1 MFETIK
7 IKGAREHNL
16 KNVTLEIPKHK
27 FVVLTGP
34 SGSGKSTLAMET
46 LQKECQ
52 RQYMESMGMITDSF
66 TKPKVD
72 SITGLSPS
80 ISVGQ
85 HVTNRNP
92 RSTVGTVT
100 DIHQFLRFVYARAG
114 KRPCPSCG
122 EMVEQAT
129 DAAADSSMNEE
140 EEREGKII
148 CPSCSASLPKLTMRH
163 FSFNTPEGAC
173 GECSGLGEVASLNID
188 AVFDLDKSLREG
200 GVVFLNEGLIEYYGH
215 VLVAAGKH
223 YGFEFDLDLPLRT
236 YTEAAKDLLYYGAE
250 SEEFSRHYP
259 TVQPPKTVSKGK
271 FEGIITG
278 MWRRYKEKDGD
289 AAGASYG
296 HAGVFF
302 TQQTCQSCHGKKLN
316 ADSRS
321 VQVYGASI
329 SDISSWSLQDVY
341 QWISDLSSQ
350 LTEQEQILLQPIM
363 EDLPNR
369 LKRIVDVGL
378 SYLSLDRQTITLS
391 GGEAQRLRLATLLG
405 SGLTG
410 VLYVLDEPS
419 RGLHPKDTEGLI
431 SVLLQL
437 RDMGNTVLVIEHDPE
452 MMRAADHVI
461 DMGPGAGSRGGE
473 VVGEGTLEQLKAI
486 PASVT
491 GAYLREEELPSP
503 PRKRRK
509 GNGRTLTIHNAHL
522 RNLRHIDVSFPLGV
536 LSSVTG
542 VSGSGKST
550 LMFDLLAEGGIEH
563 AKRPGC
569 DRIEGLE
576 HIGELILAD
585 QSPIGRMQR
594 SNVATYTDVFTQL
607 RNLFAGL
614 PEAKKQKLTS
624 KHFSFNTAGGRCEN
638 CQGLG
643 VVTLDM
649 NFLPDMEVTCK
660 TCKGRRFKEE
670 VLAVTYKDHSISD
683 LLDMSIED
691 SLEIFAS
698 EKKVASMIELLCEVG
713 LGYLHWGQSVRT
725 LSGGEGQR
733 LKLAKELSKKTK
745 KHTLYLLDEPSTGLH
760 PKDAERLL
768 ILLQKLVDAD
778 NTVILVEHN
787 MELVR
792 ESDWVVDLGP
802 EGGAAGGQ
810 LMAAGTPEQ
819 VAEVAHSQTAKYLEA
834 ALSKYRNN

>member
-1 MFETIK
+1 MFESIR

-16 KNVTLEIPKHK
+16 KNITLEIPKHK
-27 FVVLTGP
+27 LVVLTGP

-92 RSTVGTVT
+92 RSTVGTLT
-100 DIHQFLRFVYARAG
+100 DIHSFLRYVYSRIG
-114 KRPCPSCG
+114 KRPCPTCG
-122 EMVEQAT
+122 EMVEQAAEIGV
-129 DAAADSSMNEE
+129 DQGMNEE
-140 EEREGKII
+140 EEREGTVS
-148 CPSCSASLPKLTMRH
+148 CPSCRTSLSKLTMRH

-173 GECSGLGEVASLNID
+173 AHCAGLGEVASLNAE
-188 AVFDLDKSLREG
+188 AVFDQDKSFREG
-200 GVVFLNEGLIEYYGH
+200 GVVFLNEGLIEYYGN
-215 VLVAAGKH
+215 VLAAAGTY
-223 YGFEFDLDLPLRT
+223 YGFEFDLDLPLEK
-236 YTEAAKDLLYYGAE
+236 YTDAARDMLYYGAE

-259 TVQPPKTVSKGK
+259 AVQPPKTVSKGK
-271 FEGIITG
+271 FEGILTG
-278 MWRRYKEKDGD
+278 MWRRFKEKDGD

-296 HAGVFF
+296 HSGTFF
-302 TQQTCQSCHGKKLN
+302 TQQTCKTCQGKRLN
-316 ADSRS
+316 EESRS

-329 SDISSWSLQDVY
+329 ANLSSWSLSDVHE
-341 QWISDLSSQ
+341 WMTKLASQ
-350 LTEQEQILLQPIM
+350 LNEQERMLLQPVM
-363 EDLPNR
+363 EDLPSR
-369 LKRIVDVGL
+369 IERIVNVGL

-431 SVLLQL
+431 LVLKQL
-437 RDMGNTVLVIEHDPE
+437 RDLGNTVLVIEHDPE

-461 DMGPGAGSRGGE
+461 DMGPEAGSRGGMI
-473 VVGEGTLEQLKAI
+473 VGEGTLEELKAT

-491 GAYLREEELPSP
+491 GAYLREEEQSVP

-509 GNGRTLTIHNAHL
+509 GNGQALTIRNAHL
-522 RNLRHIDVSFPLGV
+522 RNLRNIDVSFPLGA

-576 HIGELILAD
+576 HIEELILAD

-607 RNLFAGL
+607 RNLFAGQ

-649 NFLPDMEVTCK
+649 NFLPDMEVTC
-660 TCKGRRFKEE
+660 TVCHGRRFKEE
-670 VLAVTYKDHSISD
+670 VLAVTYQGYSISD
-683 LLDMSIED
+683 LLDLSIEE
-691 SLEIFAS
+691 SLEVFAL
-698 EKKVASMIELLCEVG
+698 EKKMASMIELLCEVG
-713 LGYLHWGQSVRT
+713 LGYLNWGQSVRT

-733 LKLAKELSKKTK
+733 LKLAKELSKRTK

-760 PKDAERLL
+760 PKDAARLL
-768 ILLQKLVDAD
+768 VLLQKLVDAD

-787 MELVR
+787 MDLVR

-802 EGGAAGGQ
+802 EGGEAGGQ
-810 LMAAGTPEQ
+810 LIAMGTPEQ
-819 VAEVAHSQTAKYLEA
+819 VAERQESHTGRFLKA
-834 ALSKYRNN
+834 ALS